1 MQHGCEPRQQRTA
14 EQLELFGI
22 PGSNSA
28 GLAPGLEALPPHTR
42 AELTTLMIRLIL
54 EHVHGHG
61 ATAIKAAP

>member
-28 GLAPGLEALPPHTR
+28 GLEALPPHTR